1 MDYYISHEKCHQTTE
16 KPALGLRGGITCAAK
31 SLWTCWMV
39 IMKPNR
45 IIVCIYIYYN
55 PGKPYSN
62 PIQPIH
68 HEFDEHETIVIVV
81 VYEFQHEFGTPFTV
95 P

>member
-1 MDYYISHEKCHQTTE
+1 MDYLSHEKCHQTTE

-45 IIVCIYIYYN
+45 IIVCIYI
-55 PGKPYSN
+55 
-62 PIQPIH
+62 I
-68 HEFDEHETIVIVV
+68 TW
-81 VYEFQHEFGTPFTV
+81 
-95 P
+95 

>member
-1 MDYYISHEKCHQTTE
+1 MDMLDGDNETQSYNS
-16 KPALGLRGGITCAAK
+16 
-31 SLWTCWMV
+31 V
-39 IMKPNR
+39 
-45 IIVCIYIYYN
+45 YIYYN

>member
-1 MDYYISHEKCHQTTE
+1 MDMLDGDNETQSYNS
-16 KPALGLRGGITCAAK
+16 
-31 SLWTCWMV
+31 V
-39 IMKPNR
+39 
-45 IIVCIYIYYN
+45 YIYNN